1 MDGDHVML
9 IVFSLLRSIA
19 TIFFFLNPIQPTPL
33 ETAEYISSI
42 DRSADGWES
51 ADFFESFGTELSI
64 DMSRNVLYTERVTGW
79 TEMEVGDETYEGLT
93 SMTFD
98 QPFSGTILHME
109 WGQDISDVK
118 GKVIVLPTTEFSY
131 ANIEDAYTVDFSGEA
146 LNDQEANAYLS
157 SLASKG
163 AAGYLITP
171 YEEDPYEMGFVFTSS
186 YMPLDGTGVDLDTA
200 EQLKDGDTI
209 QVKPYREEIPYVEFV
224 QQGNSEREIILM
236 SRLDSSWH
244 GAHYLSAVGPSTV
257 LYHLMQVM
265 DEEVPDYTIRYVFLN
280 GNGDSK
286 EASDDFLERLA
297 GQKEKIEAVV
307 MLDIL
312 GTGDGPLY
320 VRTKGM
326 KSYPTLEQTPLDQL
340 TVRSLGSSPGDAY
353 DEAGLPY
360 IMLSD
365 SLEGSWH
372 VFTERDTLERLSEE
386 GLADA
391 VDWLHNWLAD

>member
-1 MDGDHVML
+1 ML

-326 KSYPTLEQTPLDQL
+326 KSYPTLEQTPLNQL

>member
-280 GNGDSK
+280 GNGDSR
-286 EASDDFLERLA
+286 EASDDLLERLA
-297 GQKEKIEAVV
+297 GQKEKVEAVV

-326 KSYPTLEQTPLDQL
+326 KSYPTLEQTPFDQL
-340 TVRSLGSSPGDAY
+340 TVRSFGSSPGDAY

-360 IMLSD
+360 IILSD

>member
-1 MDGDHVML
+1 ML

-19 TIFFFLNPIQPTPL
+19 TIFLFLNPVHPTPL

-51 ADFFESFGTELSI
+51 ADFFESFGTELPI

-79 TEMEVGDETYEGLT
+79 TEIEVEDETYEGLS

-98 QPFSGTILHME
+98 QPFSGKILHME

-157 SLASKG
+157 LLASKG
-163 AAGYLITP
+163 AVGYLITP
-171 YEEDPYEMGFVFTSS
+171 YEEDPYEMGFVFASS
-186 YMPLDGTGVDLDTA
+186 YLTLNGTGVDLDTA
-200 EQLKDGDTI
+200 EQLKDGEMI

-280 GNGDSK
+280 GNGDSR
-286 EASDDFLERLA
+286 EASDDLLERLA
-297 GQKEKIEAVV
+297 GQKEKVEAVV

-326 KSYPTLEQTPLDQL
+326 KSYPTLEQTPFDQL

-360 IMLSD
+360 IILSD

>member
-1 MDGDHVML
+1 MI

-19 TIFFFLNPIQPTPL
+19 TLFLFINPIQSTPL

-51 ADFFESFGTELSI
+51 ADFFESFGTELSV
-64 DMSRNVLYTERVTGW
+64 DMTRNVLYTERVTGW
-79 TEMEVGDETYEGLT
+79 TEIEVGDESYEGLS

-98 QPFSGTILHME
+98 QPFKGTILHLK
-109 WGQDISDVK
+109 WGQDIPDVK
-118 GKVIVLPTTEFSY
+118 EKVIVLPTTKYSY
-131 ANIEDAYTVDFSGEA
+131 DNIEEAYTVDYAGEV
-146 LNDQEANAYLS
+146 LNDREANAYLS
-157 SLASKG
+157 ELASAG
-163 AAGYLITP
+163 AVGYLITP
-171 YEEDPYEMGFVFTSS
+171 YEDDPYEMGFVFASS

-200 EQLKDGDTI
+200 EELKDGEMI

-224 QQGNSEREIILM
+224 QQGKSEREIILM

-265 DEEVPDYTIRYVFLN
+265 DEEIPDYTIRYVFLN
-280 GNGDSK
+280 GNGDSR

-297 GQKEKIEAVV
+297 GQKEKVETVIL
-307 MLDIL
+307 LDIL

-326 KSYPTLEQTPLDQL
+326 KSYPILEQSPFDQL

-353 DEAGLPY
+353 DEAGVPY
-360 IMLSD
+360 IILSD

-372 VFTERDTLERLSEE
+372 VFTEKDTLERLTKD
-386 GLADA
+386 GLTDA
-391 VDWLHNWLAD
+391 VDWLHAWLAD